1 MSHKIFFERDKGYQ
15 KASAQTAT
23 SHCKKE
29 RKKDTGKSF
38 DKMVSRWLSKV
49 PSRTKRTH
57 KTYLQNRKTNNRR
70 ASSKSSFVI
79 TAVKLLLMCP
89 QLHMYYSLLRSVVT
103 SVKVLILPVMSNAK
117 INLQAKEKSALYI
130 KEHNSPQE

>member
-23 SHCKKE
+23 SPCKKE

-57 KTYLQNRKTNNRR
+57 KTYVQNRKMNNRR

-79 TAVKLLLMCP
+79 TAVKLLLMCL

-103 SVKVLILPVMSNAK
+103 SVKVLVLPVMSNAK

>member
-1 MSHKIFFERDKGYQ
+1 MNY
-15 KASAQTAT
+15 
-23 SHCKKE
+23 
-29 RKKDTGKSF
+29 
-38 DKMVSRWLSKV
+38 
-49 PSRTKRTH
+49 
-57 KTYLQNRKTNNRR
+57 RR